1 MQNKSYL
8 LKIRGGVE
16 VDSAGKKAGKG
27 PLIAEEISHTLG
39 TSQDQYLFQAVEE
52 KSKAIGFMRGLGGV
66 QTMNEKMPTLQAA
79 NGMSGNNKPC
89 VCSAGFKPN
98 QGAKAKGVGYEKEKC
113 PTLLAGQEPAVCIS
127 FEPGIASRDGGHVYE
142 GVSGTLRAMPGDNQM
157 TVAYDIGEARLRT
170 PQEYIE
176 KSPTITARCGTGGNN
191 VPAVVFENHAQ
202 DSRYKGPLKV
212 AQPVTATYGMGGNNQ
227 PLVIC
232 LQGNGID
239 RADTAGC
246 NGKGWTEDVSYT
258 LNTIDRHA
266 VACCMETFHC
276 NTEEEKKPP
285 IKARDYK
292 DPLVICYE
300 KTKK

>member
-39 TSQDQYLFQAVEE
+39 TSQDQYLFQAVE
-52 KSKAIGFMRGLGGV
+52 
-66 QTMNEKMPTLQAA
+66 
-79 NGMSGNNKPC
+79 
-89 VCSAGFKPN
+89 
-98 QGAKAKGVGYEKEKC
+98 
-113 PTLLAGQEPAVCIS
+113 
-127 FEPGIASRDGGHVYE
+127 
-142 GVSGTLRAMPGDNQM
+142 
-157 TVAYDIGEARLRT
+157 
-170 PQEYIE
+170 E

-239 RADTAGC
+239 RADTAVC

-258 LNTIDRHA
+258 LNTIDRPA
-266 VACCMETFHC
+266 VAYCIGNGQVHDAVQMEKEICKTLNCMG
-276 NTEEEKKPP
+276 
-285 IKARDYK
+285 
-292 DPLVICYE
+292 DPMKVMIR
-300 KTKK
+300 K